1 MDDPITRDRRDRSS
15 YWENWFDA
23 REEEQEHH
31 WDAGNALGEGGRPV
45 GLLVLLKSLPAA
57 GERDFGGASGK
68 ERNDAPG
75 RTRQNAAGKEGK
87 LALSEQGTAPS
98 APENSW
104 EQGIKGGNNPH
115 PKATAD
121 VEAAEGLRTFLRPLS
136 HIHRPSQPTGSAPAP
151 SLEKI
156 PRKGE
161 KPRLMGGQSS
171 SGEGKSGMIPMS
183 SGEPGVGESRRN
195 CAGGSGDAER
205 HLSCWC
211 RAERRGGR
219 EIRRGLREIRRG
231 LRDLPRFVGEA
242 GMRSLA
248 GTASEAPQEEGRNL
262 GSWEGISGS
271 CSLPKG
277 GICAGSCSV
286 VTAETSGEWRFITQI
301 RSFLR
306 LGSLAL
312 GPGWL

>member
-1 MDDPITRDRRDRSS
+1 M
-15 YWENWFDA
+15 
-23 REEEQEHH
+23 
-31 WDAGNALGEGGRPV
+31 
-45 GLLVLLKSLPAA
+45 
-57 GERDFGGASGK
+57 
-68 ERNDAPG
+68 
-75 RTRQNAAGKEGK
+75 
-87 LALSEQGTAPS
+87 ALSEQGTAPG
-98 APENSW
+98 APANSW

-115 PKATAD
+115 PKAMAN

-136 HIHRPSQPTGSAPAP
+136 HIHRPSQLMGSALAP

-161 KPRLMGGQSS
+161 KPRLMGGQNS
-171 SGEGKSGMIPMS
+171 SGKGKSGMIPMS
-183 SGEPGVGESRRN
+183 SREPGVGESRRN
-195 CAGGSGDAER
+195 CAGGSRDAEP
-205 HLSCWC
+205 HLLCWC

-219 EIRRGLREIRRG
+219 EIRRGLKEIRRGLREIRRG

-271 CSLPKG
+271 CSLRKG

-312 GPGWL
+312 GLGWL